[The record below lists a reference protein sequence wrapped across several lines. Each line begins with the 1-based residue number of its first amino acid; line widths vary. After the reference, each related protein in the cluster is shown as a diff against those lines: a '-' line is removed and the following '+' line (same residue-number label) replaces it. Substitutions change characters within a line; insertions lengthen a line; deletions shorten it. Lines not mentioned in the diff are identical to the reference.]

1 MFPYMG
7 WILFS
12 YGLAAAMV
20 HLVHGQYLRMQPGTH
35 KRMHYVL
42 VTHNHEQQME
52 WYLRALSWY
61 GQWRGNVVKVTVLDE
76 ESEDNTLAIAE
87 RLGHQ
92 NGMELK
98 LTRLAAV
105 NEEDMKRYMLSAEEQ
120 QDEAEHRFYIDLRS
134 PGEANK
140 IPYVQV

>member
-7 WILFS
+7 WILIS

-20 HLVHGQYLRMQPGTH
+20 HLVHGQYLRMQPRSS

-61 GQWRGNVVKVTVLDE
+61 GRWRGHAVKVTVLDE
-76 ESEDNTLAIAE
+76 ASEDNTIAIAE

-92 NGMELK
+92 SGMELK
-98 LTRLAAV
+98 LARLAAV
-105 NEEDMKRYMLSAEEQ
+105 SEEDMKRYMLPTEEQ
-120 QDEAEHRFYIDLRS
+120 QNEVEHQLYIDLRS

-140 IPYVQV
+140 IPYVHV

>member
-20 HLVHGQYLRMQPGTH
+20 HLVHGQYRRMQPKAR

-52 WYLRALSWY
+52 WYLRALDWY
-61 GQWRGNVVKVTVLDE
+61 GRWRGDSVKVTVLDE
-76 ESEDNTLAIAE
+76 ASDDNTIAIVE
-87 RLGHQ
+87 RLKHQ
-92 NGMELK
+92 EGMELNLARLNAVGEEEK
-98 LTRLAAV
+98 QHYMLATEASIDEKETRL
-105 NEEDMKRYMLSAEEQ
+105 
-120 QDEAEHRFYIDLRS
+120 YIDLRS
-134 PGEANK
+134 PEEANK
-140 IPYVQV
+140 IPYVHV